1 MVAPTLKPN
10 NEDIAR
16 FRAELL
22 RQKTQAE
29 TEEKTKRTQE
39 SFAQQQ
45 QQQQKLKPKPQPSQ
59 ENNEKKQQVNRKK
72 KLEPKIHARRALEL
86 QELALASKMQIPLPH
101 QSSVNTYQSD
111 NHQVTEKKTFSPQ

>member
-1 MVAPTLKPN
+1 MVEPTLKPN

-22 RQKTQAE
+22 RQKTKAE
-29 TEEKTKRTQE
+29 TEEKTKRAQE
-39 SFAQQQ
+39 SFAHQ

-86 QELALASKMQIPLPH
+86 QELALASKMQIPLP